1 MTLTERARRI
11 RLVLLDVDG
20 VLTDGAILLGPRGTE
35 HKRFHVRDGAAIVWA
50 QRAGLLTGLLSG
62 RRAGATT
69 ARAAQLSIPIVAQG
83 RMDKAVAY
91 ERILTAHGL
100 EDPQVAYMGDDLLD
114 LPVLRRAGLA
124 AAPAD
129 AVAEVLRAVHWT
141 SVRGGGQGA
150 VRELIELILKAQDRW
165 EGVVAGYDAKAARA

>member
-20 VLTDGAILLGPRGTE
+20 VLTDGAILLGPKGTE

-62 RRAGATT
+62 RRAGATS
-69 ARAAQLSIPIVAQG
+69 ARAAQLAIPIVTQG

-91 ERILTAHGL
+91 ERILATHEL
-100 EDPQVAYMGDDLLD
+100 DDQHVAYMGDDLLD
-114 LPVLRRAGLA
+114 LPVLRRVGLS

-129 AVAEVLRAVHWT
+129 AVDEVLRAVHWT
-141 SVRGGGQGA
+141 STHAGGHGA
-150 VRELIELILKAQDRW
+150 VRELVELILKAQGRW
-165 EGVVAGYDAKAARA
+165 ETVVAEYDRKAARP